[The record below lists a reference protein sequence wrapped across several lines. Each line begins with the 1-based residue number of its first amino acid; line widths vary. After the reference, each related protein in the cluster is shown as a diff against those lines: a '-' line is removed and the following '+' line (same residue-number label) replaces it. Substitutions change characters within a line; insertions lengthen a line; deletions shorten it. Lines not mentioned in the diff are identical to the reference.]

1 MNVLATTRILARKAR
16 RHLSGTRAAIDLA
29 SIMVGVLV
37 IGIVGG
43 VIAATVFA
51 IVPWAQ
57 DEAAKQDLAA
67 ARSAQAVAK
76 VQQDAFLNRAG
87 LAANGL
93 LPAKPSMDIV
103 ADAAGTCFIA
113 ASTSATGRVFYATQ
127 AGPDVVTLAEA
138 EAQCDTGDAAA
149 VIADP
154 NLRMAMLYSAQKRP
168 TDGLTNDDVAALT
181 SLRGMVFFEDPEV
194 EMAWM
199 EAGYMGQ
206 DAVIRPIADLSGIE
220 RASSLTDVN
229 LRGSQVTD
237 LSPLYGLGLTDLDLA
252 QTPVSDLG
260 PLRASNQL
268 STLGLGGTAVV
279 SLEPLSLLPKLT
291 NVDLRATDVTDLR
304 PLSGSNVTQ
313 LSITATDAIVGL
325 DLMTSL
331 EYLGLS
337 SSPFSDTTLL
347 SGLTALKTLYLNY
360 TNVSDLTPLNGLNLD
375 YLDVTNANVSAAD
388 VEAYKTAHPGTTVVS

>member
-1 MNVLATTRILARKAR
+1 MDVLATTRILAHKAR

-67 ARSAQAVAK
+67 ARAAQSVAQ
-76 VQQDAFLNRAG
+76 VQENVFLSHIG

-181 SLRGMVFFEDPEV
+181 SLSGMVFFEDPEV

-199 EAGYMGQ
+199 EGGYMGQ

-237 LSPLYGLGLTDLDLA
+237 LGPLYGLGLTDLDLA